1 LREKEQF
8 SPADAILHATKRR
21 MRPILLTTFC
31 ASMGVVPMV
40 ISGNPLWMPMGAV
53 ICFGALISLI
63 FIRSVMPVMY
73 ALIIKK

>member
-1 LREKEQF
+1 
-8 SPADAILHATKRR
+8 
-21 MRPILLTTFC
+21 
-31 ASMGVVPMV
+31 MV